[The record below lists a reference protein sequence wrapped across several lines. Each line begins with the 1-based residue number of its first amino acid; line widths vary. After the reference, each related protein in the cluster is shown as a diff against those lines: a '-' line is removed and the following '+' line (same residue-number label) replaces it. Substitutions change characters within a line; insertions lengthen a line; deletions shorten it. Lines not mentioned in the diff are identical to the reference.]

1 MGKGTWGR
9 PALVAAMGVLGVLGG
24 AGCRENGSASPP
36 SETRAGGGAVAT
48 GGAAAAASSVAAS
61 PKAEPAEAR
70 ARVVLLGTS
79 LTAGLGLDPA
89 EAYPALLQQRAD
101 SAGYRVEVVNA
112 GLSGETSAGALR
124 RARWVLEQ
132 PAALVVLEVGANDGL
147 RGVDPDSTYA
157 NLVALVGV
165 VRAAQPAARVVLVQM
180 EAPTNLGAR
189 YTAGFHAA
197 YARASRATGVPL
209 WPFLLEGVAG
219 DPRYN
224 QADGIHPNQA
234 GSVRVAATV
243 WRSLGPVLA
252 DLFGGPGTR

>member
-1 MGKGTWGR
+1 MGKRTWGR
-9 PALVAAMGVLGVLGG
+9 PALVVAVGVLGVLGG

-36 SETRAGGGAVAT
+36 AETRAGGGAVAT
-48 GGAAAAASSVAAS
+48 GGTVGASASAAASEPVA
-61 PKAEPAEAR
+61 AR

-165 VRAAQPAARVVLVQM
+165 VRAAQPGARVVLMQM

-197 YARASRATGVPL
+197 YPRASRATGVPL

-224 QADGIHPNQA
+224 QADGIHPNVA
-234 GSVRVAATV
+234 GSERVAATV

-252 DLFGGPGTR
+252 DLFGGAGTR